1 MNNVYD
7 RIFLVL
13 IALLFTTGAAL
24 AASPKT
30 EVLPAPNGIRMPEGY
45 KDWRVIAPSHRTDN
59 NTLRVILGNDLAIQA
74 ARSGQTDPWPEGA
87 ILAKLVWKD
96 ATHEK
101 WPTATVPDKFVHAE
115 FMIKDAKKY
124 AATGGWGFARW
135 LGMEQQVYG
144 KDADFVQECYGCH
157 IPVQKNDYVFT
168 RPAMLP

>member
-1 MNNVYD
+1 MNKLYG
-7 RIFLVL
+7 RIFLLL
-13 IALLFTTGAAL
+13 ITLLFSTGTAL
-24 AASPKT
+24 AASAKT
-30 EVLPAPNGIRMPEGY
+30 EVLPAPNGIRMPEEY
-45 KDWRVIAPSHRTDN
+45 KDWRLIAPSHRADN
-59 NTLRVILGNDLAIQA
+59 NTLRVVLGNDKAMQA
-74 ARSGQTDPWPEGA
+74 ARSGQTNPWPDGA

-101 WPTATVPDKFVHAE
+101 WPTATVPDKLVHAE

-168 RPAMLP
+168 RPVMLP